1 MNSRRKRSLEE
12 IESEL
17 EEILKEKNVALTD
30 PKVFTFLYE
39 TFPLDLPCY

>member
-17 EEILKEKNVALTD
+17 EEILREKNVALTD
-30 PKVFTFLYE
+30 PKLLSFLYE